1 MEKTN
6 QSELTTN
13 MMKILKGSMCAF
25 IISIIGFIIFASI
38 LTCTNVKENII
49 PSVVIIISLIS
60 LLIGSYISARKIKK
74 RGIINGA
81 IVGII
86 YIISIYILS
95 SISLVGFSLNVYSII
110 MIIGAVIAG
119 MIWGVAGVNLS

>member
-13 MMKILKGSMCAF
+13 MMKILKGSVCAF
-25 IISIIGFIIFASI
+25 IISIIGFIIFAGI

-119 MIWGVAGVNLS
+119 MIGGVAGVNLS

>member
-25 IISIIGFIIFASI
+25 IISIIGFIIFAGI

-119 MIWGVAGVNLS
+119 MIGGVAGVNLS

>member
-1 MEKTN
+1 
-6 QSELTTN
+6 
-13 MMKILKGSMCAF
+13 
-25 IISIIGFIIFASI
+25 
-38 LTCTNVKENII
+38 
-49 PSVVIIISLIS
+49 

-119 MIWGVAGVNLS
+119 MIGGVAGVNLS

>member
-38 LTCTNVKENII
+38 LTCTDVKENTI

-95 SISLVGFSLNVYSII
+95 SISLVGFSLNIYSII

-119 MIWGVAGVNLS
+119 MIGGVAGVNLS